1 MIHHYYKVLSKKTCT
16 YCDAVKELLTRHNA
30 SFEVIDCVDWNDA
43 QSILEMYGYS
53 TASKTF
59 PLVIE
64 IQHGGAGARMLGGF
78 EATRDHFEEPLLSC
92 REDRYCMFPIEMP
105 DVWSLFKK
113 AQASY
118 WVAEEISLRD
128 DVADYEALK
137 PEEKHF
143 INHVLAFFA
152 ESDGIVSENLAVNFF
167 KEIQSAE
174 VRGFY
179 AFQLAMEQVH
189 SEMYSLLIDS
199 FVKDHDEKK
208 RLFNATVH
216 LPAVKAKAE
225 WAMKWLDT
233 SRRFAER
240 LFAFTCVEG
249 ILFSGSFASIYWLK
263 QRGILPGLCLSNAFI
278 SRDEGLHQEFG
289 TTLYRKL
296 IRKLSDVTAHEIVKE
311 AVDNEIIFINEAMRC
326 DMIGMNPRLMSQ
338 YIQYVGDRLLVDMGH
353 PKMYNATNPFDFMN
367 LISLRGKENFFERV
381 PSEYARAGV
390 MATAEDQ
397 TFAVDEDF

>member
-1 MIHHYYKVLSKKTCT
+1 MSKYFIVSKSACT
-16 YCDAVKELLTRHNA
+16 YCDAVKDLMTRHNA
-30 SFEVIDCVDWNDA
+30 SFEVVDCVDWNDA
-43 QSILEMYGYS
+43 QCILNTYGLS

-59 PLVIE
+59 PMVFVI
-64 IQHGGAGARMLGGF
+64 QSGGAGARMIGGF
-78 EATRDHFEEPLLSC
+78 EATRDSFEEPLLAS
-92 REDRYCMFPIEMP
+92 RVDRFCMFPIEMP
-105 DVWSLFKK
+105 DIWSLFKK

-118 WVAEEISLRD
+118 WVVEEISLRE

-137 PEEKHF
+137 PEEKQF

-152 ESDGIVSENLAVNFF
+152 ESDGIVSENLALNFF
-167 KEIQSAE
+167 KEVQSAE

-199 FVKDHDEKK
+199 FVKDQNEKR
-208 RLFNATVH
+208 RLFNATAH

-249 ILFSGSFASIYWLK
+249 ILFSGSFCAIYWLK

-289 TTLYRKL
+289 TTLYRRL
-296 IRKLSDVTAHEIVKE
+296 VRKLSDETAHEIVKE
-311 AVDNEIIFINEAMRC
+311 AVENEIVFINDAMRC
-326 DMIGMNPRLMSQ
+326 DMIGMNPRLMAQ

-353 PKMYNATNPFDFMN
+353 PKAYNATNPFDFMN

-390 MATAEDQ
+390 MATPEDQ
-397 TFAVDEDF
+397 TFADDEDF